1 MKDITGVILA
11 GGAGRRMEG
20 KDKGLVMFHHQPLF
34 MHVARRFAPQVSRLL
49 ISANRNHDIYQQYGY
64 STFSDSLS
72 DFQGPLAGILS
83 GLLVSSSDWVAF
95 ASCDAPFAPE
105 NFVEQLWKNKQDDRA
120 CWIQTR
126 HRDHP
131 VFCLINRQLIPELK
145 SYLSSGERRVL
156 TFLQQYGHPVI
167 SDTPESSFI
176 NMNTSEDL
184 RDYEE
189 QK

>member
-34 MHVARRFAPQVSRLL
+34 LHVARRFAPQVSRLL
-49 ISANRNHDIYQQYGY
+49 ISTNRNHEIYQQYGY
-64 STFSDSLS
+64 TTFSDSLS
-72 DFQGPLAGILS
+72 DYQGPLAGILS
-83 GLLVSSSDWVAF
+83 GLSASSSDWVAF

-105 NFVEQLWKNKQDDRA
+105 NFVEQLWENKQDAQA
-120 CWIQTR
+120 CWIRTPQ
-126 HRDHP
+126 RDHP
-131 VFCLINRQLIPELK
+131 VFCLINRQLIPDLK
-145 SYLSSGERRVL
+145 SYLSTGERRVL
-156 TFLQQYGHPVI
+156 TFLEQYGHPVM

-184 RDYEE
+184 RNIEE